1 MAKKHEDWSHDE
13 ARPDAVLNLKT
24 VHKMLPLVRGIVAD
38 VLSRHQQMA
47 ALQPKEIHLQRQKR
61 TLSWT
66 QRKQRYLLQ
75 SDIADQDQ
83 GMQDA
88 LEELNQLGVVLLD
101 AEHGRVGFPTLV
113 NNRPAY
119 FTWTPGE
126 DCPHTWQFAEENV
139 ARPIPQAW
147 LQELSVSAVG
157 KPV

>member
-1 MAKKHEDWSHDE
+1 MPKNHEDWSDD

-38 VLSRHQQMA
+38 LLDRHHHIA
-47 ALQPKEIHLQRQKR
+47 ALQPQEARLHRQRR
-61 TLSWT
+61 SLDWA

-75 SDIADQDQ
+75 SDIATHDS

-101 AEHGRVGFPTLV
+101 AEEGRVGFPTLV
-113 NNRPAY
+113 NNRPAF
-119 FTWTPGE
+119 FTWRPGE
-126 DCPHTWQFAEENV
+126 DGPHTWQFAEENV
-139 ARPIPQAW
+139 ARPIPAAW
-147 LQELSVSAVG
+147 LQEISLSGS